1 MKTNVRKSNF
11 RNVVVEK
18 KTLIIEVKE
27 RAIDE
32 DTFFEKTGVPINE
45 ATADTVDKF
54 ISDSFASEG
63 YTFINDH
70 RSEKFSLSLD
80 VSPEEISARSSGS
93 VSYYG

>member
-63 YTFINDH
+63 HTFISDH
-70 RSEKFSLSLD
+70 ESEKVTLSLD
-80 VSPEEISARSSGS
+80 VSLERAWGMP
-93 VSYYG
+93 

>member
-32 DTFFEKTGVPINE
+32 DTFFEKIGVPINE

-63 YTFINDH
+63 HTFISDH
-70 RSEKFSLSLD
+70 ESEKVTLSLD
-80 VSPEEISARSSGS
+80 VSPEETWGIP
-93 VSYYG
+93 

>member
-1 MKTNVRKSNF
+1 MKSNVRKSNF

-63 YTFINDH
+63 HTFISDH
-70 RSEKFSLSLD
+70 ESEKVTLSLD
-80 VSPEEISARSSGS
+80 VSPEETWGIP
-93 VSYYG
+93 